1 MMLLSMMMSTLIF
14 SAPQTFNSGAPSLSL
29 YEEALAPA
37 VAGRDM
43 EAPAL
48 HLFPLQESKNP
59 VPAVV
64 VCPGGGYGGLATSH
78 EGMEIARWLNGQGI
92 AAFICQYRV
101 DPYRHPIPLEDAQQ
115 ALRVVRARAEE
126 WNVDPERVGILG
138 FSAGGHLVSTVS
150 THFDSGDPASEDIV
164 KRQSSRPDFSVLIYP
179 VISLLPPFGHV
190 GSGKNLLGE
199 DGSPELAESLQNDRN
214 VTADTPPSFLVASTA
229 DTGVSAENSLVYYLA
244 LHRAGVPAEMH
255 VYEPGPHG
263 FGLGKN
269 DPVLSTWPDLC
280 IQWLRTRGILK

>member
-1 MMLLSMMMSTLIF
+1 MLFVSMMITAALF
-14 SAPQTFNSGAPSLSL
+14 AAPQTFNSGAPSLSL
-29 YEEALAPA
+29 YEEALAQA
-37 VAGRDM
+37 QTGRDM
-43 EAPAL
+43 IAPAL
-48 HLFPLQESKNP
+48 HLFPLQEAKKP

-101 DPYRHPIPLEDAQQ
+101 EPNRHPIPLEDAQQ
-115 ALRVVRARAEE
+115 AIRVVRARAEE
-126 WNVDPERVGILG
+126 WNVDPGRIGILG

-150 THFDSGDPASEDIV
+150 THFDSGDPEAEDV
-164 KRQSSRPDFSVLIYP
+164 VARQSSRPDFSVLIYP

-190 GSGKNLLGE
+190 GSGENLLGKNA
-199 DGSPELAESLQNDRN
+199 GTELAESLQNDRN
-214 VTADTPPSFLVASTA
+214 VTAETPPAFIVASTA
-229 DTGVSAENSLVYYLA
+229 DTGVSAENSIVYYLA

-269 DPVLSTWPDLC
+269 DPVLSTWPPLC
-280 IQWLRTRGILK
+280 IQWLRTRGILE